1 MIDEII
7 TDILKA
13 EGWDKYTN
21 HPADRGGPTKWGI
34 TLQAWQ
40 DYNSNPA
47 LSAFNVQSITESEAR
62 LFYHRKYIVEPG
74 YHRISSTYL
83 MACVVD
89 AAVNHGPKRAT
100 KWLQR
105 AVGAQQDGAF
115 GPKSLEAVNKQDP
128 IVTALRFL
136 AYRVKFYGY
145 LVTRDPSQAVFAHGW
160 NSRAAKWIEGLVDF
174 YTHG

>member
-34 TLQAWQ
+34 TLKAWG
-40 DYNSNPA
+40 DYLGKPVTDW
-47 LSAFNVQSITESEAR
+47 NVKGIKEAEAR
-62 LFYHRKYIVEPG
+62 VFYREKYIVGPG
-74 YHRISSTYL
+74 FHALSSDFL
-83 MACVVD
+83 KALVVD
-89 AAVNHGPKRAT
+89 AAVNHGPRAAT

-105 AVGAQQDGAF
+105 AAGVQQDGAL
-115 GPKSLEAVNKQDP
+115 GPITIRQVNRTDD
-128 IVTALRFL
+128 VVLALKFL

-160 NSRAAKWIEGLVDF
+160 NARAAKWLERLVVQSTGF
-174 YTHG
+174 

>member
-13 EGWDKYTN
+13 EGWDKYTD

-34 TLQAWQ
+34 TLDAWCDYVGHPITDYEVRRIDEPQAR
-40 DYNSNPA
+40 
-47 LSAFNVQSITESEAR
+47 AFYRQ
-62 LFYHRKYIVEPG
+62 KYIEGPG
-74 YHRISSTYL
+74 YDRIGSPFL
-83 MACVVD
+83 VGLVVD

-105 AVGAQQDGAF
+105 AVGAQQDGVL
-115 GPKSLEAVNKQDP
+115 GPLTAQAVNRRDD
-128 IVTALRFL
+128 IITALNFL
-136 AYRVKFYGY
+136 SYRVKFYGY

-160 NSRAAKWIEGLVDF
+160 NSRAAKWLDRLVVH
-174 YTHG
+174 YTGG